1 MIKDK
6 YYSTSEV
13 AKLLGVSRIT
23 VFNMV
28 KDGRLKAE
36 KVGRNYLIHKD
47 SLGIDAELTDN
58 QKTQITKAVKKT
70 VKEYGE
76 TLKLL
81 ANE

>member
-1 MIKDK
+1 MLKDN
-6 YYSTSEV
+6 YYSTTEV

-23 VFNMV
+23 VFNMI

-36 KVGRNYLIHKD
+36 KVGRNYLVPKNA
-47 SLGIDAELTDN
+47 LGIEAELTKD
-58 QKTQITKAVKKT
+58 QEKKITKAVKKT

-76 TLKLL
+76 TLRLL